1 VAVFTEQLK
10 KIVDRTEGGVG
21 ALIMGLDGI
30 AVDSY
35 LADGHRMDITTLGME
50 FSFILSQARKAGE
63 ILKLGGIEE
72 FAVRAESLLL
82 VIRMLSPEY
91 FLAVVL
97 RGDGHFGKAR
107 YLMRIAQPALTAG
120 L

>member
-1 VAVFTEQLK
+1 VFSEQLK
-10 KIVDRTEGGVG
+10 KIVDRAEGGVG

-35 LADGHRMDITTLGME
+35 MADGHKMDITTLGME
-50 FSFILSQARKAGE
+50 FSFILSQAKKASE
-63 ILKLGGIEE
+63 QLKLGGVEE

-82 VIRMLSPEY
+82 VIRLLSPEY

-97 RGDGHFGKAR
+97 RADGNFGKCR
-107 YLMRIAQPALTAG
+107 YLMRLAQPALTAE